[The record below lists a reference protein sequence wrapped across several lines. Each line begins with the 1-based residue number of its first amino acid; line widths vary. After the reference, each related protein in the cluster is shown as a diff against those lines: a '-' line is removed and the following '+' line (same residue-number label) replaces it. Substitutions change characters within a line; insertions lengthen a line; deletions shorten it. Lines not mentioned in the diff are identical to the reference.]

1 MSKRICLLSLSLF
14 LFCLTAC
21 DICTSSDYGD
31 KKCADSVTLK
41 KCTYV
46 SSDYDWTYTD
56 CSIGCPGTA
65 SCSETATSAQCN
77 CTVSNNQICE
87 NPGRYRCKAD
97 GAIDKCV
104 SLTSYSGSTWSFV
117 KSCRN
122 AFPSDESSVTDGGSC
137 GDITEDLWSEAKC
150 VPLIKKKYRGKWRR
164 LDREEDYYL
173 GTNGVKELY
182 LSSSYQVYPAQL
194 QRVDD
199 NMIRMTL
206 NDTEIRLI
214 RNSITDARLE
224 VHAKRKE
231 AFTKSPGMGGAGG
244 VDVIVENTD
253 DPGETYSDKTDSNGN
268 ASFSDMISGKYLISV
283 GSTELEMNISE
294 HLDAGVF
301 YFGSG
306 FIYKAFMDSDTVF
319 YAEKA
324 DKPEEGN
331 DYNISL
337 NVCNLGSS
345 DASAATISMS
355 TADPAVNLTA
365 KDEILGTIEPSIC
378 KKYRFD
384 ITTVPFTKLSG
395 FTNTVYHDVELDIKI
410 KDINGEVWEDA
421 VMLRIYRKPVTIYV
435 RSEMSNPFILL
446 SPHREIIKAGQ
457 QIQVPFRPD
466 AKYKLIA
473 QSLST
478 ASEGIYSIGVGS
490 FDSEKWQQDLEA
502 FTDVSNYE
510 PNDLESTAKTITR
523 GSQITS
529 YLHKNDIDFWIID
542 TK

>member
-1 MSKRICLLSLSLF
+1 MRKPIYLF
-14 LFCLTAC
+14 LLLFLLLWFTAC
-21 DICTSSDYGD
+21 DICTSSEAGQR
-31 KKCADSVTLK
+31 KCEDQTTMK

-46 SSDYDWTYTD
+46 SSDYSWSYTD
-56 CSIGCPGTA
+56 CREGCPGTA

-164 LDREEDYYL
+164 LDSEENYYL
-173 GTNGVKELY
+173 GSNGVKELY
-182 LSSSYQVYPAQL
+182 SSSSYQVYPTQL
-194 QRVDD
+194 QRIDD

-206 NDTEIRLI
+206 NDKEMRLI
-214 RNSITDARLE
+214 RNSITDAGLE
-224 VHAKRKE
+224 LHVKKKDHFA
-231 AFTKSPGMGGAGG
+231 KSPGMGGVGG

-253 DPGETYSDKTDSNGN
+253 DSGETYSDKTDSNGN
-268 ASFSDMISGKYLISV
+268 ASFSDMTSGRYLISV
-283 GSTELEMNISE
+283 GSTELAVNISE
-294 HLDAGVF
+294 HLNAGVF

-306 FIYKAFMDSDTVF
+306 YIYKAYMTTDTTF
-319 YAEKA
+319 YAENR
-324 DKPEEGN
+324 DDPEEGN
-331 DYNISL
+331 EYDASL

-355 TADPAVNLTA
+355 TADPAVVLTA
-365 KDEILGTIEPSIC
+365 KEEILGTIEPAVC
-378 KKYRFD
+378 KKYRFALK
-384 ITTVPFTKLSG
+384 TVPFTKLSSVKDA
-395 FTNTVYHDVELDIKI
+395 VYHDVELDIRI
-410 KDINGEVWEDA
+410 KDVQGEIWEDV
-421 VMLRIYRKPVTIYV
+421 VMIRIYRRSVTLYV
-435 RSEMSNPFILL
+435 RSRMSNPFILL
-446 SPHREIIKAGQ
+446 SPHREIIDASS
-457 QIQVPFRPD
+457 QIQVPYRPD

-478 ASEGIYSIGVGS
+478 ASEGIYSIGVGT
-490 FDSEKWQQDLEA
+490 FDSDRWQQDLDS
-502 FTDVSNYE
+502 FTDVANYE
-510 PNDLESTAKTITR
+510 PNDLESEAKTITN